1 MAIRSGIGIGEA
13 QIYDSSGLVN
23 TYGKVLAQQAKDR
36 AKFEED
42 LATTMAKYSTKGL
55 KDGDIKLT
63 TEAYKKLKDKV
74 TKYDSNNPTQ
84 RAQALAEAR
93 AGMQTIQDYADGA
106 MTAYSTLDKIGGDI
120 LENPWKYKPE
130 SVTAVKQLYANP
142 YATWSDDY
150 KDLNKAKFEKEVDG
164 SSVQKL
170 FNNVNTDLKG
180 QAEAASQFKVG
191 EKGGYKV
198 ATYFATP
205 EQASQTIL
213 KSMELAP
220 EAKYTLNKA
229 YELANPG
236 KTDYTQ
242 ADVANFA
249 TKLYSEQFGPNA
261 LSFKGNM
268 SLIPTGG
275 SGGGGTPDWL
285 SNPNPVTLNIPYAS
299 GKASVNGQ
307 NYIALS
313 LPNKNFAGSNAIDLT
328 TGAPIKA
335 LKSSNDYQVVGIAN
349 FPTIASG
356 KLAGSLA
363 QPNYESNNQNNISY
377 KPFIHVQQAVKV
389 GSRTINKDLLVPFD
403 RLPENVK
410 SSKTLQKIIGNFRPS
425 SGKPSSKP
433 SAGKSNS
440 DPLNILNL

>member
-1 MAIRSGIGIGEA
+1 MAIRSGIGFGAA
-13 QIYDSSGLVN
+13 QVYNQPSALVN

-42 LATTMAKYSTKGL
+42 LAATMAKYSTKGL

-63 TEAYKKLKDKV
+63 TEAYKSLKDKV

-106 MTAYSTLDKIGGDI
+106 MTAYANLDKIGGDI
-120 LENPWKYKPE
+120 LENPWKYKDE

-142 YATWSDDY
+142 YATWSDEY
-150 KDLNKAKFEKEVDG
+150 KDLNRAKFEREVDG
-164 SSVQKL
+164 TSVQKL
-170 FNNVNTDLKG
+170 FNVVNADLKG
-180 QAEAASQFKVG
+180 QAEAGNQFNVG
-191 EKGGYKV
+191 QKGGYKI

-213 KSMELAP
+213 KTMDLAP
-220 EAKYTLNKA
+220 ESKYTLTKA
-229 YELANPG
+229 YEAVNPD
-236 KTDYTQ
+236 KKDYTQ
-242 ADVANFA
+242 LDVANFA
-249 TKLYSEQFGPNA
+249 TQLYKEQFGPNA

-268 SLIPTGG
+268 TLIPKPTGD
-275 SGGGGTPDWL
+275 GTPDWL
-285 SNPNPVTLNIPYAS
+285 NNPNPVTLNIPYAS

-328 TGAPIKA
+328 TGSPVKS

-363 QPNYESNNQNNISY
+363 QPNYESKNQNNISY
-377 KPFIHVQQAVKV
+377 QPYIHVQQAVKV

-425 SGKPSSKP
+425 SGAPKGNSGS
-433 SAGKSNS
+433 GKGNT
-440 DPLNILNL
+440 DPLNILNP